1 MTTAKPIDAAALAA
15 RIRSFAIDPASGV
28 MPEQSCRIIALSE
41 AISVLTFVSPS
52 GLAVA
57 WGEALDTVA
66 REDAKRTRVGLGMV
80 TTATRAATF
89 RELVA
94 AVCDETFAAE
104 AIAAAG
110 AQ

>member
-1 MTTAKPIDAAALAA
+1 MTSTAKPIDAAALAA

-41 AISVLTFVSPS
+41 TISVLTFVSPS

-66 REDAKRTRVGLGMV
+66 REDAKRARVGLGMV
-80 TTATRAATF
+80 TTAEHATF